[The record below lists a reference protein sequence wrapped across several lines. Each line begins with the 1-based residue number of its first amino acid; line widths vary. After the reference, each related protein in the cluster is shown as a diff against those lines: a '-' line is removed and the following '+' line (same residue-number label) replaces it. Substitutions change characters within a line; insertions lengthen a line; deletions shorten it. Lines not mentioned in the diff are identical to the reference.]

1 MPALELALDR
11 RWMSRAAEGQVPE
24 VVRAPMRRWGI
35 RIVTQQLVRR
45 VHDAG
50 RTIQVWTI
58 NEPLVASRLDAWQV
72 DGIITDDVRAMRT
85 TLRQRPAE
93 MESEVE

>member
-1 MPALELALDR
+1 M
-11 RWMSRAAEGQVPE
+11 G
-24 VVRAPMRRWGI
+24 

-58 NEPLVASRLDAWQV
+58 NEPPEASRLAAWQV
-72 DGIITDDVRAMRT
+72 DGIITDDVRGLRA
-85 TLRQRPAE
+85 TLRKNPPII
-93 MESEVE
+93 ESEVE

>member
-24 VVRAPMRRWGI
+24 VVHAPMRRWGI

-85 TLRQRPAE
+85 MLRQRPAE

>member
-1 MPALELALDR
+1 MELGADAIELDVR
-11 RWMSRAAEGQVPE
+11 RTAERQVPE
-24 VVRAPMRRWGI
+24 VVHAPMRRWGI

-58 NEPLVASRLDAWQV
+58 NEPSVASRLAAWQV
-72 DGIITDDVRAMRT
+72 NGIITDDVRG
-85 TLRQRPAE
+85 LRATPDENFPHE
-93 MESEVE
+93 MSEVN